1 MNRIKLSIVALVLTS
16 TGMFAQTISDAI
28 KLTTNEQFEKADAMF
43 TTLIQGQPN
52 NGEYH
57 FYAGE
62 NQFKNEQYEKAK
74 QHYQK
79 AVEVNPTN
87 AFGYVGLGKLEWFSG
102 KQTEAKANFF

>member
-52 NGEYH
+52 NGEYL

-62 NQFKNEQYEKAK
+62 NQGCFHLSPIFCAPFLTY
-74 QHYQK
+74 
-79 AVEVNPTN
+79 
-87 AFGYVGLGKLEWFSG
+87 
-102 KQTEAKANFF
+102 